1 MQEPAVSSLQQL
13 RNILDELP
21 HDEQGEFLLRF
32 VEQLPAWLDRV
43 EANVKTGADKEHV
56 EMARRRVA
64 EMHTEMSRRLAEGD

>member
-1 MQEPAVSSLQQL
+1 M
-13 RNILDELP
+13 
-21 HDEQGEFLLRF
+21 F

-43 EANVKTGADKEHV
+43 EANAKTGADKEFV